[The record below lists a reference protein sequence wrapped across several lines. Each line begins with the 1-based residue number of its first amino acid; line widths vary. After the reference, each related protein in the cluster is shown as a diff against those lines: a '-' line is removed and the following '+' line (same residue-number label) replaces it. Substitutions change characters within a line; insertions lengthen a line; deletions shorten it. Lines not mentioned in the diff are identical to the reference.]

1 MDNLHVKQLS
11 LINFKGLEKITF
23 DFDKRVNAIIGING
37 SGKSSILFGL
47 ALALSRFIGRIRSL
61 NSNGILFDKDYIKN
75 GKNASE
81 ISVKMTYNASEISWF
96 VGKQRYQTKQTISNL
111 EAINQAVIRVNQE
124 LQKNSQYSIP
134 VVVFYGVGRN
144 VLNIPLRIRTKHEFS
159 QLAAYDEA
167 LLKERSTNDFRLFF
181 EWYRERED
189 LENEM
194 LREENNYIDPQLNAV
209 RSAIYSILPEF
220 TNLRVKR
227 NPLRMVLDKVNGSS
241 KETLDINQ
249 LSDGEKCMLSM
260 VGDLAR
266 RLSIANPSLENPL
279 YGNGIVLID
288 EIDLH
293 LHPQWEAT
301 IVEKLEK
308 TFPKCQFIITT
319 HSPLVLS
326 RLEPENIFV
335 LSQNQE
341 KGVYWNHPVLA
352 KGLSVNDI
360 LSGLMNEVE
369 NRDSTTA
376 VLLKEIEQ
384 AVDDENINVAKE
396 KLQNLSE
403 YLNGKELPEM
413 KGLQASID
421 MIAFEESQK

>member
-1 MDNLHVKQLS
+1 
-11 LINFKGLEKITF
+11 
-23 DFDKRVNAIIGING
+23 
-37 SGKSSILFGL
+37 
-47 ALALSRFIGRIRSL
+47 
-61 NSNGILFDKDYIKN
+61 
-75 GKNASE
+75 
-81 ISVKMTYNASEISWF
+81 MTYNASEISWF

-111 EAINQAVIRVNQE
+111 ETINQAVIRVNQE

-144 VLNIPLRIRTKHEFS
+144 VLDTPLRIRTKHEFS

-266 RLSIANPSLENPL
+266 RLSIANPSLKNPL

-308 TFPKCQFIITT
+308 TFPKCQFIVTT

-326 RLEPENIFV
+326 RLEPENVFV
-335 LSQNQE
+335 LNQDQE
-341 KGVYWNHPVLA
+341 KGVYWEHPDLS
-352 KGLSVNDI
+352 KGLTINEILEDTMNTANMSPEVQNELDCIYSDIEDEKWNDALDKI
-360 LSGLMNEVE
+360 NLLRQKVKKDFPE
-369 NRDSTTA
+369 
-376 VLLKEIEQ
+376 LLK
-384 AVDDENINVAKE
+384 AATYLD
-396 KLQNLSE
+396 LSQE
-403 YLNGKELPEM
+403 
-413 KGLQASID
+413 
-421 MIAFEESQK
+421 

>member
-1 MDNLHVKQLS
+1 MDNLHVKKLS
-11 LINFKGLEKITF
+11 LVNFKGLKDLSF
-23 DFDKRVNAIIGING
+23 DFDKRINIIIGING
-37 SGKSSILFGL
+37 SGKSSVLFGL
-47 ALALSRFIGRIRSL
+47 AMALSRFIGRMRSL
-61 NSNGILFDKDYIKN
+61 KSNGILFDKNYIKN
-75 GKNASE
+75 GASE
-81 ISVKMTYNASEISWF
+81 SSIEVDMIYNGKEISWHI
-96 VGKQRYQTKQTISNL
+96 GKQRYDSKQTITNL
-111 EAINQAVIRVNQE
+111 QNITNTVLEILGDLQINHN
-124 LQKNSQYSIP
+124 LSIP

-144 VLNIPLRIRTKHEFS
+144 VLDVPLKIKKKHEFS

-194 LREENNYIDPQLNAV
+194 LREEKGYVDPQLKAV
-209 RSAIYSILPEF
+209 RSAIYSMLPDF
-220 TNLRVKR
+220 HNLRVKR
-227 NPLRMVLDKVNGSS
+227 NPLRMVLDKVNSTI

-341 KGVYWNHPVLA
+341 NGVYWNHPVLA

-384 AVDDENINVAKE
+384 AVDDENVNIAKE
-396 KLQNLSE
+396 KLQKLSE
-403 YLNGKELPEM
+403 YLNDKELPEM

>member
-1 MDNLHVKQLS
+1 MDNLHVKKLS
-11 LINFKGLEKITF
+11 LINFKGLKEISF
-23 DFDKRVNAIIGING
+23 DFDKRINVIIGING

-47 ALALSRFIGRIRSL
+47 AMALSRFIGRMRSL
-61 NSNGILFDKDYIKN
+61 KSNGILFDKNYIKN
-75 GKNASE
+75 GASE
-81 ISVKMTYNASEISWF
+81 SSIEVDMIYNGKEISWHI
-96 VGKQRYQTKQTISNL
+96 GKQRYDLKQTITNL
-111 EAINQAVIRVNQE
+111 QNITNAVLEILGDLQINHN
-124 LQKNSQYSIP
+124 LSIP

-144 VLNIPLRIRTKHEFS
+144 VLDVPLKIKKKHEFS

-308 TFPKCQFIITT
+308 TFPKCQFIVTT

-335 LSQNQE
+335 LNQDAE
-341 KGVYWNHPVLA
+341 NGVFWEHPDLS
-352 KGLSVNDI
+352 KGLTINEILEDTMNTANMSPEVQNELDCIYSDIEDEKWNDALDKI
-360 LSGLMNEVE
+360 NLLRQKVKKDFPE
-369 NRDSTTA
+369 
-376 VLLKEIEQ
+376 LLK
-384 AVDDENINVAKE
+384 AATYLD
-396 KLQNLSE
+396 LSQE
-403 YLNGKELPEM
+403 
-413 KGLQASID
+413 
-421 MIAFEESQK
+421 

>member
-1 MDNLHVKQLS
+1 MDNLHVKKLS
-11 LINFKGLEKITF
+11 LINFKGLKEISF
-23 DFDKRVNAIIGING
+23 DFDKRINVIIGING

-47 ALALSRFIGRIRSL
+47 AMALSRFIGRMRSL
-61 NSNGILFDKDYIKN
+61 KSNGILFDKNYIKN

-111 EAINQAVIRVNQE
+111 ETINQAVIRVNQE

-144 VLNIPLRIRTKHEFS
+144 VLDTPLRIRTKHEFS

-266 RLSIANPSLENPL
+266 RLSIANPSLKNPL

-308 TFPKCQFIITT
+308 TFPKCQFIVTT

-326 RLEPENIFV
+326 RLEPENVFV
-335 LSQNQE
+335 LNQDQE
-341 KGVYWNHPVLA
+341 KGVYWEHPDLS
-352 KGLSVNDI
+352 KGLTINEILEDTMNTANMSPEVQNELDCIYSDIEDEKWNDALDKI
-360 LSGLMNEVE
+360 NLLRQKVKKDFPE
-369 NRDSTTA
+369 
-376 VLLKEIEQ
+376 LLK
-384 AVDDENINVAKE
+384 AATYLD
-396 KLQNLSE
+396 LSQE
-403 YLNGKELPEM
+403 
-413 KGLQASID
+413 
-421 MIAFEESQK
+421 